1 MLKDREKRIEQDNVW
16 KKICGELDWEFIP
29 TI

>member
-1 MLKDREKRIEQDNVW
+1 MLKDKEKRVEQDTIW
-16 KKICGELDWEFIP
+16 KKICAELDWEFIP